1 MSDRNTEVPR
11 LDLAPKFKQ
20 RLSLS
25 KPIDYLRLLYWVFFF
40 PQALRWYVQ
49 NRVFILEQH
58 KKSKKYLRL
67 VFNYIARLIIQ
78 VMVVIFI
85 TLLSWSIIL
94 ILIDFSVKIEHI
106 LAVFITTIF
115 WYFLTLWFFSLLI
128 LEKDR
133 KFNILQITKPITIII
148 FLIVN
153 LNIIFFTM
161 SAIKEGYTNLAVIL
175 ISGILTGIW
184 LGLGGIAA
192 LAILGV
198 DELAIIFV
206 ICGVLCMSFTLCIFL
221 PINLEQ
227 TDFFTLIKS
236 LLIRVVFFVT
246 CVISSCIGLLRPDNW
261 LFTLPVTQ
269 TLFKIE
275 VTPRVQENS
284 SPRIFSNEFGSRYS
298 GYSDF
303 LISSSPHLPLSQ
315 ELPSDYV
322 FEMRK
327 SYRNHLDLLFPRVTV
342 LPNPYL
348 TEQLKEWLR
357 QDWETGIHN
366 AYEIYTYTLQ
376 FIPVIQAL
384 NQVLAEEPEQVVDRI
399 AHLTDHPYKWELVRF
414 ISGSIYTN
422 FIQLEPHARAVSRGF
437 LCLHEQ
443 SLYDAGEAFYEVR
456 SLPYGKE
463 MLMISV
469 IMSIYQETLKLND
482 IAALSIYV
490 FPKEPLL
497 RGDTWRAIASLYEII
512 RDIRVIQ
519 KSSSRSARAFALSHA
534 LGELKN
540 LRDRADAVPQP
551 EREIVRKIAWNW
563 SQAILDVA
571 SEVGNVSITERV
583 RNPYVVGDPVEG
595 NLFVGRED
603 ILKELKEVWILS
615 QHLQS
620 VVIYGHRR
628 MGKTS
633 ILLNV
638 ANSLGSQ
645 VKVAYVNLLRLGDSP
660 QGVAEVLMAIS
671 DEISDAVNI
680 PPPADADLLNLPY
693 RTFERYLKQVEANLS
708 ETGLIIALD
717 EFEKIEKLIEKGKID
732 SDFMEV
738 LRGMVQM
745 SPKIAFALAGLHT
758 LDEMTGDYS
767 HPFFAS
773 FINIKVSFMES
784 AATRQI
790 LANPHE
796 DFLLDYAPEALSII
810 YAWTAGQP
818 YLVQLVGFQLVRRYN
833 EQVFDMGNSRDP
845 VFTVEDVRAVIN
857 NPEFFQRGSY
867 YFDGV
872 WGQAARGAPGQQ
884 EILRAIAPHR
894 EGLDINTLAEIT
906 GMNETNLQQALN
918 SLIRHDVV
926 WEIDGKWR
934 IIVEL
939 FRLWVDKCI

>member
-1 MSDRNTEVPR
+1 MSDRNTDIPR
-11 LDLAPKFKQ
+11 LDLAPKFKIS
-20 RLSLS
+20 LSLS
-25 KPIDYLRLLYWVFFF
+25 KPIDYLRLLYWMFFF

-49 NRVFILEQH
+49 NRGSILE
-58 KKSKKYLRL
+58 KNKNSKKYFGLVINSISRL
-67 VFNYIARLIIQ
+67 LIQ
-78 VMVVIFI
+78 VMVVIFM
-85 TLLSWSIIL
+85 TLLTWSVIL
-94 ILIDFSVKIEHI
+94 KLMNFSVKIEHI
-106 LAVFITTIF
+106 LAIFLLTNVFCVMVLG
-115 WYFLTLWFFSLLI
+115 YLLLI
-128 LEKDR
+128 IQTNIS
-133 KFNILQITKPITIII
+133 KFNLSQTTKPLTIII
-148 FLIVN
+148 LLTLN
-153 LNIIFFTM
+153 LNMAFFTV
-161 SAIKEGYTNLAVIL
+161 SAIKEGSTHLGVIL
-175 ISGILTGIW
+175 ISGILAGIW
-184 LGLGGIAA
+184 LGIGGIAT
-192 LAILGV
+192 LAILEV
-198 DELAIIFV
+198 DDLAIILV
-206 ICGVLCMSFTLCIFL
+206 ICGVLLMSLMLCLSL
-221 PINLEQ
+221 PIEFKV
-227 TDFFTLIKS
+227 TDIFVVLKS
-236 LLIRVVFFVT
+236 LLVRAVFFVG
-246 CVISSCIGLLRPDNW
+246 CVIGSFLGLLRPDNW
-261 LFTLPVTQ
+261 FIKLPITK
-269 TLFKIE
+269 TFFK
-275 VTPRVQENS
+275 TGLMQRVKENS
-284 SPRIFSNEFGSRYS
+284 SPRVLSNEFSSRFP
-298 GYSDF
+298 DF

-315 ELPSDYV
+315 ELPSDCV

-327 SYRNHLDLLFPRVTV
+327 PYRNNLDLLFPRVTV

-348 TEQLKEWLR
+348 TEQLTEWLR

-366 AYEIYTYTLQ
+366 AYQIYTYTLQ

-384 NQVLAEEPEQVVDRI
+384 KQVIAEKPEQLVSRI
-399 AHLTDHPYKWELVRF
+399 AHLTAPPYQWEWVRL
-414 ISGSIYTN
+414 ISDFMYTD
-422 FIQLEPHARAVSRGF
+422 FIQFDPHARAFARGF
-437 LCLHEQ
+437 LCLYERSPYH
-443 SLYDAGEAFYEVR
+443 AMKAFETLR
-456 SLPYGKE
+456 SLPYGDE
-463 MLMISV
+463 MWNISLN
-469 IMSIYQETLKLND
+469 MYYYDQAKKLND
-482 IAALSIYV
+482 IATLSIDL
-490 FPKEPLL
+490 PKKPWRRLN
-497 RGDTWRAIASLYEII
+497 TWRALKSLYDII
-512 RDIRVIQ
+512 RDIQIIQ
-519 KSSSRSARAFALSHA
+519 NSSSRSARAFALSHA

-540 LRDRADAVPQP
+540 LREQPDDVPQP

-563 SQAILDVA
+563 SKAILDVA

-603 ILKELKEVWILS
+603 ILKQLKEVWILS
-615 QHLQS
+615 HQLQS

-633 ILLNV
+633 ILLN
-638 ANSLGSQ
+638 AAESLGSQ
-645 VKVAYVNLLRLGDSP
+645 VKVAYINLLRVGNTP
-660 QGVAEVLMAIS
+660 QGVGEVLMAIS
-671 DEISDAVNI
+671 DEISEVVKI
-680 PPPADADLLNLPY
+680 PPPADEDLLNLPY

-796 DFLLDYAPEALSII
+796 DFLLDYAPEALSVISML
-810 YAWTAGQP
+810 TTGQP

-872 WGQAARGAPGQQ
+872 WGQAARGAPRQQ
-884 EILRAIAPHR
+884 EILRAIAPHP
-894 EGLDINTLAEIT
+894 EGLDINTLAEFT

-939 FRLWVDKCI
+939 FRVWVDKCI